1 MKPKRQR
8 LWFIIFGMGMLGI
21 ATTLIMISFRDNLV
35 FFYSPSDL
43 AAKPPS
49 QSQFIRIGG
58 LVEQGSV
65 THPSENSLSFVVTDG
80 STSLP
85 VYYEGLPPALFR
97 EGQGIVA
104 EGHLET
110 PERFAATR
118 ILAKHDENYMPPE
131 VADAIKKQG
140 TWRSGKH

>member
-8 LWFIIFGMGMLGI
+8 LWFIIFGMAMLGI
-21 ATTLIMISFRDNLV
+21 ATTLIMMSFRDNLV

-43 AAKPPS
+43 VEKRPS
-49 QSQFIRIGG
+49 ASQFIRIGG
-58 LVEQGSV
+58 LVEQGSII
-65 THPSENSLSFVVTDG
+65 HPSENSLSFVVTDG
-80 STSLP
+80 SNSLAI
-85 VYYEGLPPALFR
+85 YYEGLPPALFR

-104 EGHLET
+104 EGHLES
-110 PERFAATR
+110 PKRFVASR

-140 TWRSGKH
+140 VWRSGKP